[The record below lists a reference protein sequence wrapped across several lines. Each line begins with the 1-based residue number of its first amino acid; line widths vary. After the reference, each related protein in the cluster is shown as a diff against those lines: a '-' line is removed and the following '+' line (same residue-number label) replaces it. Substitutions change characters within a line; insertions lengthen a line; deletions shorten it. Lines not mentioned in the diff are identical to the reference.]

1 MNTHKLIRS
10 MSQKGCLPDHSVC
23 EGFFGR
29 LKNGMFCCCT
39 REAVSTDEFVLYPDD
54 CIKWYNAERIT
65 LSLEAKSPLQY
76 RRDLGLV
83 V

>member
-1 MNTHKLIRS
+1 
-10 MSQKGCLPDHSVC
+10 
-23 EGFFGR
+23 
-29 LKNGMFCCCT
+29 MFCCCT

-54 CIKWYNAERIT
+54 YIKWYNAERIT
-65 LSLEAKSPLQY
+65 LSLGAKSPLQY